1 MAETSQQRLTSEEG
15 FTLVEIMIVVLIIGI
30 LTAVATP
37 VFYANIANVKRK
49 TCFSNQRT
57 IDAAISAW
65 SASNAS
71 PPSVLEGVINE
82 THLLIT
88 DEMLREAPR
97 CTSAPAPAD
106 PDNPD
111 PTTGAYSLDESATL
125 APCLFGTFGVHGT
138 Y

>member
-1 MAETSQQRLTSEEG
+1 MAETSQRRLAREDG

-37 VFYANIANVKRK
+37 VFYASIANVQRK
-49 TCFSNQRT
+49 TCFANQRT

-71 PPSVLEGVINE
+71 PPSALQGVINE
-82 THLLIT
+82 EHPLIA
-88 DEMLREAPR
+88 DDMLRKAPR
-97 CTSAPAPAD
+97 CPSAPRPSD

-111 PTTGAYSLDESATL
+111 TATGAYSLDDSAGL
-125 APCLFGTFGVHGT
+125 DPCLFGTFGVHGT